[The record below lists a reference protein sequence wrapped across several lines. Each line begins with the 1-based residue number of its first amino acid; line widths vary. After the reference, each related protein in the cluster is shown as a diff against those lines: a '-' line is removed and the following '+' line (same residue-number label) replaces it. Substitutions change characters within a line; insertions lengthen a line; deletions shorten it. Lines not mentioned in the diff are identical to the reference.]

1 MTTKTTPSTKEFP
14 VSFNKKMLEN
24 HVDGKVGFRIKL
36 RRGMLRLT
44 QEELAKKLGI
54 TFQQVQKYETGK
66 DRVSSSRLWDLANA
80 LDVPVSFFFEDL
92 VQNGDVLQFAA
103 PKKGN
108 KNTSPQSE
116 SEKEDELTELIR
128 AYLQIKEDAVKKHLL
143 ELAKSL
149 AAKK

>member
-1 MTTKTTPSTKEFP
+1 MNTKTTPSTKESP

-149 AAKK
+149 ATKK

>member
-1 MTTKTTPSTKEFP
+1 MNTKTTPSTKESP
-14 VSFNKKMLEN
+14 TSFNKKMLEN

-92 VQNGDVLQFAA
+92 VQSGDVLQFAA

-108 KNTSPQSE
+108 KNTPSQSE

-149 AAKK
+149 ATKK

>member
-1 MTTKTTPSTKEFP
+1 MSTKTTPSTKESP
-14 VSFNKKMLEN
+14 ASFNKKMLEN

-108 KNTSPQSE
+108 KNTSQSE
-116 SEKEDELTELIR
+116 SVKEDELTELIR

-149 AAKK
+149 AGRK

>member
-1 MTTKTTPSTKEFP
+1 MSTKTTPSTKESP
-14 VSFNKKMLEN
+14 ASFNKKMLEN

-108 KNTSPQSE
+108 KNTSQSE

-149 AAKK
+149 AGRK

>member
-1 MTTKTTPSTKEFP
+1 MTTKTTPSTKESP
-14 VSFNKKMLEN
+14 VSFNKKMVEN
-24 HVDGKVGFRIKL
+24 YVDGKVGFRIKL

-66 DRVSSSRLWDLANA
+66 DRVSSSRLWDLANL